1 MAVSLEDSPKC
12 SYQAAAHYSEILAG
26 QILKSGLPPGT
37 VLNVNVPRG
46 TKEKITGFQFTSL
59 SQRRYHDP
67 VVEKFDPRGHQYFW
81 IAGERVSWGRTKT
94 SDHEAVT
101 HRKISVTPLHLDL
114 TDYSALNSLSGWTR
128 ALNSKKSAKPGSNR
142 ERSKTSKAKAS

>member
-1 MAVSLEDSPKC
+1 MFPE
-12 SYQAAAHYSEILAG
+12 G
-26 QILKSGLPPGT
+26 QK
-37 VLNVNVPRG
+37 
-46 TKEKITGFQFTSL
+46 KHITGFQFTSL

-101 HRKISVTPLHLDL
+101 HHKISVTPLHLDL
-114 TDYSALNSLSGWTR
+114 TDYKALNNLSGW
-128 ALNSKKSAKPGSNR
+128 AKILKCQESDLIRGSPC
-142 ERSKTSKAKAS
+142 AIQAIQVQG